1 MNREESM
8 TPKGIAERKPRVLRQ
23 PRRRARSSRE
33 AAMNWIAELVA
44 KWREEARFGRAG
56 IGALGGVPISHAH
69 AMATILRAERD
80 ADELEKLGAG
90 PR

>member
-1 MNREESM
+1 
-8 TPKGIAERKPRVLRQ
+8 
-23 PRRRARSSRE
+23 
-33 AAMNWIAELVA
+33 MNWIAELVA